1 MAIDLRAWTDRL
13 PPPIGPAGP
22 LVPVLRLAGVIASVG
37 LPLRGPALSLAALA
51 GPIERAFALRGAAA
65 VALVVNSPGG
75 SPAQSALIANRIR
88 QHADEKKL
96 PVIAFVEDV
105 AASGGYWLALAA
117 DEIYADAT
125 SIVGSIGVITSG
137 FGFVGLLER
146 LGIERRVHVQGERK
160 SFLDPFVPEKTDD
173 LARLERIQRE
183 LHGSF
188 QAAVRARR
196 GSKLAASESELFSGD
211 FWTGTRARELGLIDG
226 LGEIRGTLRARFGEK
241 VRLRPVGA
249 GGGWLRRRLRLAG
262 PSAGEIAA
270 ELVAAAEARALWAR
284 YGL

>member
-13 PPPIGPAGP
+13 PPPLGPAGP
-22 LVPVLRLAGVIASVG
+22 VVPVLRLAGVIASVG

-51 GPIERAFALRGAAA
+51 GPIERAFSLRNAAA

-160 SFLDPFVPEKTDD
+160 SFLDPFGPEKPED

-183 LHGSF
+183 LHASF
-188 QAAVRARR
+188 QAMVRARR
-196 GSKLAASESELFSGD
+196 GSKLAAPESELFSGD
-211 FWTGTRARELGLIDG
+211 FWTGAKARELGLIDG
-226 LGEIRGTLRARFGEK
+226 LGEIRGTLRARFGDK

-249 GGGWLRRRLRLAG
+249 AGGWLRRRLRLAG
-262 PSAGEIAA
+262 PSAGDIAA